1 MVALIFFPL
10 FQNMYSV
17 LINHEWL
24 QLIDEMFSIKQDI
37 RRFNRVDTFR
47 RNVIH
52 YQMMTEVVKVSG
64 PAPPEDVTKLSLH
77 EQEVSFQQH

>member
-1 MVALIFFPL
+1 MVAFIFFPL
-10 FQNMYSV
+10 FQNMYSL

-24 QLIDEMFSIKQDI
+24 QLIDEMFSIRQDVQ
-37 RRFNRVDTFR
+37 RFNQRVDTFR

-52 YQMMTEVVKVSG
+52 YQMMTEVVKVSR

-77 EQEVSFQQH
+77 E